1 MRGATRKW
9 VAALG
14 RMEGH
19 HPRRHDN
26 VGGYLTTSPPGPP
39 SLPPSLPLSD
49 VDFLIPSEIDHA
61 YIYIEREFIPCCSI
75 SFLSGNNGILLTS
88 HNIS

>member
-26 VGGYLTTSPPGPP
+26 VGGYLTTSPPAP
-39 SLPPSLPLSD
+39 PLSPLLSPSQM
-49 VDFLIPSEIDHA
+49 LIS
-61 YIYIEREFIPCCSI
+61 
-75 SFLSGNNGILLTS
+75 
-88 HNIS
+88 